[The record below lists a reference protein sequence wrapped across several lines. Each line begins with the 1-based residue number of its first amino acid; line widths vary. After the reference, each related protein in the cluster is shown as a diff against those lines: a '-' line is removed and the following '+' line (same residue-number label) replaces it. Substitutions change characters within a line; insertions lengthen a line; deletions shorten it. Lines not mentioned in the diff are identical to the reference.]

1 MSLIKK
7 IDVPAHFAAR
17 RASTGAGVQ
26 LTRQPLATG
35 ISESKTADIKS
46 NAPGFIEDFS
56 REHSSPGG
64 AVTPIE

>member
-17 RASTGAGVQ
+17 RATRRAGVQ
-26 LTRQPLATG
+26 LTTQSFTTG

-46 NAPGFIEDFS
+46 NAPRFIEDFS